1 MEKMRMESI
10 NMTEQNIKK
19 IGEMFPSVITET
31 KDGNGKLKK
40 AINFKLLKQMLDDD
54 IVDGDEAYEF
64 TWVGKKSS
72 VIEAG
77 RPIKKTLRPCK
88 DESKEWD
95 NTQNL
100 YIEGDNLDVLKLL
113 QESYLGTI
121 KMIYIDP
128 PYNTGRNL
136 IYRNDFSQDIDTY
149 LDESGQVS
157 DEGKLVSN
165 PRTYGRFHSAWAS
178 MMYSRLMVARN
189 LEKMIISLLVSTFV
203 FRAPFN

>member
-100 YIEGDNLDVLKLL
+100 YIEGDNLDELAACLL
-113 QESYLGTI
+113 RW
-121 KMIYIDP
+121 MP
-128 PYNTGRNL
+128 PL
-136 IYRNDFSQDIDTY
+136 VPWM
-149 LDESGQVS
+149 LDLQNEVKEQADEYGS
-157 DEGKLVSN
+157 EGKALLAIVKAN
-165 PRTYGRFHSAWAS
+165 PDKYKIDYQSKDS
-178 MMYSRLMVARN
+178 
-189 LEKMIISLLVSTFV
+189 
-203 FRAPFN
+203 PFL